1 MFTSEKILK
10 FLSFNL
16 LDFELDK
23 SVDRLIIN
31 QSLLLL
37 TFFGSLT
44 RAFIVFGQQQILDG
58 VINILLLIIA
68 IANILI
74 FRRLKSYILYS
85 VLSILVFYTFMALL
99 FFNLHFIFPADI
111 IWFSLFPPLC
121 IFLISPRKGSLL
133 SGIILFLLLTSFYV
147 HNLIHQEVLL
157 PIDSIISFTSYYII
171 ILLGTLSYGL
181 MYDRVEKS
189 LDKAKKDVKR
199 SRKERK
205 DFISRLSHEM
215 RTPLNDMVVLN
226 SLLEH
231 SNLNENQRNIIETLK
246 ASTHNLVNSV
256 QAISEASG
264 SDSRI
269 KQFENVRFDLKKT
282 LEGTID
288 FYVKKEI
295 GDLTFSFNND
305 NGPDQVLG
313 DPVIL
318 KQILLLFI
326 ESFLKSKNIPE
337 NLKIDFPVS
346 LTIISNNKAFYQ
358 FQLIS
363 NFKAFHSETD
373 LANILD
379 LDERQI
385 SAEALQEDLQLLNI
399 RMGMHIL
406 QSLKGELNVS
416 MEDKLTTLS
425 FTLPFFI
432 PDKSG
437 LMKYGSASIP
447 DFHDISSRSKLS
459 LKEANVLLVEDNE
472 LNQKILLI
480 GLKNYINNIDVA
492 LNGKE
497 ALDKFGTSN
506 YDLILM
512 DIQMQEMDG
521 LTATRKIREIE
532 ESTNSHVPIIAVT
545 ANALLGDRETC
556 LSAGMDEYISKPFQI
571 EELIELIKKFIKE

>member
-1 MFTSEKILK
+1 MITSEKILK

-16 LDFELDK
+16 LDFESDK
-23 SVDRLIIN
+23 PVDKLIIN
-31 QSLLLL
+31 QGLLLL
-37 TFFGSLT
+37 TILGSVA
-44 RAFIVFGQQQILDG
+44 RAIIVFGRQQVLDG
-58 VINILLLIIA
+58 TISVVLLIIA
-68 IANILI
+68 VANILM
-74 FRRLKSYILYS
+74 FRRSKSYFLYS
-85 VLSILVFYTFMALL
+85 VLSILVFYTFIALL
-99 FFNLHFIFPADI
+99 FFNFHFSFPSDI

-133 SGIILFLLLTSFYV
+133 SGIILFLLLASFYI
-147 HNLIHQEVLL
+147 HNLIYKEIPL
-157 PIDSIISFTSYYII
+157 PLESIISFTSYYII

-189 LDKAKKDVKR
+189 LEKAKKDVKR

-226 SLLEH
+226 SLLEQ
-231 SNLNENQRNIIETLK
+231 SSLNENQRNIVETLK
-246 ASTHNLVNSV
+246 ASTNNLVNSV

-264 SDSRI
+264 LETRI
-269 KQFENVRFDLKKT
+269 KQFENIRFDLKKT

-288 FYVKKEI
+288 FYAKKEI
-295 GDLTFSFNND
+295 GDITFSFHNE
-305 NGPDQVLG
+305 NGPEKVLG

-337 NLKIDFPVS
+337 KLKIDFSVS
-346 LTIISNNKAFYQ
+346 LTLISNNKAYYQ
-358 FQLIS
+358 FQLIG
-363 NFKAFHSETD
+363 NFKVFHSKKNLE
-373 LANILD
+373 NVLD
-379 LDERQI
+379 IEERHI

-399 RMGMHIL
+399 RMGKHIL
-406 QSLKGELNVS
+406 QSLKGKLNVN
-416 MEDKLTTLS
+416 MEDKLTTLV
-425 FTLPFFI
+425 FTLPFLI

-437 LMKYGSASIP
+437 LTKYGSARTP
-447 DFHDISSRSKLS
+447 DFHEISSKAKLK
-459 LKEANVLLVEDNE
+459 LEEANILLVEDNE

-480 GLKNYINNIDVA
+480 GLKNYIKNIDVA

-571 EELIELIKKFIKE
+571 EELMEIIKKFIKN

>member
-1 MFTSEKILK
+1 
-10 FLSFNL
+10 
-16 LDFELDK
+16 
-23 SVDRLIIN
+23 
-31 QSLLLL
+31 
-37 TFFGSLT
+37 
-44 RAFIVFGQQQILDG
+44 
-58 VINILLLIIA
+58 
-68 IANILI
+68 
-74 FRRLKSYILYS
+74 
-85 VLSILVFYTFMALL
+85 
-99 FFNLHFIFPADI
+99 
-111 IWFSLFPPLC
+111 
-121 IFLISPRKGSLL
+121 
-133 SGIILFLLLTSFYV
+133 
-147 HNLIHQEVLL
+147 
-157 PIDSIISFTSYYII
+157 
-171 ILLGTLSYGL
+171 

-189 LDKAKKDVKR
+189 LNKAKKDVKR

-226 SLLEH
+226 SLLEQ
-231 SNLNENQRNIIETLK
+231 SSLNENQRNIVETLK
-246 ASTHNLVNSV
+246 ASTNNLVNSV

-264 SDSRI
+264 SESRI
-269 KQFENVRFDLKKT
+269 KQFENVRFELKKT

-295 GDLTFSFNND
+295 GDLTFSFNNE
-305 NGPDQVLG
+305 NGPEKVLG

-326 ESFLKSKNIPE
+326 ESFLKSKSIPE
-337 NLKIDFPVS
+337 KLKIDFSVS
-346 LTIISNNKAFYQ
+346 LTTISNNKAYYQ

-363 NFKAFHSETD
+363 NFKAFLSESN
-373 LANILD
+373 LSNVLD
-379 LDERQI
+379 IEERQV

-399 RMGMHIL
+399 RMGKHIL
-406 QSLKGELNVS
+406 QSLKGNLDVS
-416 MEDKLTTLS
+416 MENKLTTLT

-432 PDKSG
+432 PDKSK
-437 LMKYGSASIP
+437 LMKYGSARIP
-447 DFHDISSRSKLS
+447 DFHEISSKSKLR
-459 LKEANVLLVEDNE
+459 LEEANVLLVEDNE

-480 GLKNYINNIDVA
+480 GLKNYIKNIDVA

-571 EELIELIKKFIKE
+571 EELVEIIKKFIKD